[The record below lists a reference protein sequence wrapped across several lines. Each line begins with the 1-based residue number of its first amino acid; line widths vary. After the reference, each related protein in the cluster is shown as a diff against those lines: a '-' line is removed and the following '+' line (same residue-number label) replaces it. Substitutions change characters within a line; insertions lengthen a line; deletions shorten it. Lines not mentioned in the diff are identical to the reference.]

1 MNIFSGAWV
10 ALKTVLTMSEK
21 LEGLQAKSREQQQQI
36 ESLIARVVR
45 LEVLVEVAAPRKR
58 DDTADPPV

>member
-1 MNIFSGAWV
+1 
-10 ALKTVLTMSEK
+10 MSEK

>member
-1 MNIFSGAWV
+1 MSIFSGAWV
-10 ALKTVLTMSEK
+10 ALKTALTMSEK

-45 LEVLVEVAAPRKR
+45 LEVLVEVAAHV
-58 DDTADPPV
+58 T